1 MIWWDQL
8 TTSQRRNGER
18 PISTWVKMKG
28 VMRRR
33 FIPSYC
39 HRELYQ
45 KLQNLSQ
52 GTKSME
58 DYYKEME
65 VAMIRVDVQE
75 DREATMAR
83 FLAKGAVRGYSTPNA
98 PKWNQGPSKNTSAS
112 QAKEPMMPVKTTKPL
127 AKTSKGKAIDN
138 NQN

>member
-18 PISTWVKMKG
+18 PISTWAEMKA

-39 HRELYQ
+39 HLELYQ
-45 KLQNLSQ
+45 KHQNLSQ
-52 GTKSME
+52 GTKSVE

-65 VAMIRVDVQE
+65 VAIIRVD
-75 DREATMAR
+75 M
-83 FLAKGAVRGYSTPNA
+83 
-98 PKWNQGPSKNTSAS
+98 
-112 QAKEPMMPVKTTKPL
+112 
-127 AKTSKGKAIDN
+127 
-138 NQN
+138 